1 MKIVRSLV
9 AVFLALGGVAWAA
22 GMAETTYLLQVQPDG
37 HFKVWYATGESHLSD
52 DELMDMEV
60 AARPEGGAEVATSAG
75 PARAFDVK
83 EGVVISLVAAAR
95 DKELLVLRDSCG
107 GVKAWHSAG
116 SHPLSEDEL
125 TELAIAALPGGS
137 KRMAV
142 KAGYA
147 KSFTG
152 RAGIMVVIW
161 KPVSLSQPLP
171 KH

>member
-1 MKIVRSLV
+1 MGLLKHLV
-9 AVFLALGGVAWAA
+9 ASLLLALAA
-22 GMAETTYLLQVQPDG
+22 SLPVQAVESTLLLQLQPDG
-37 HFKVWYATGESHLSD
+37 HFKVWYAMGESNLSD

-60 AARPEGGAEVATSAG
+60 AARPEGGEVVATSAG

-83 EGVVISLVAAAR
+83 EGVVISLAAAAR
-95 DKELLVLRDSCG
+95 DKELLVLRDACG

-116 SHPLSEDEL
+116 SHPLTDEEM

-137 KRMAV
+137 KRIQV

-161 KPVSLSQPLP
+161 KPAE
-171 KH
+171 KK

>member
-1 MKIVRSLV
+1 MKIIQTIV

-37 HFKVWYATGESHLSD
+37 HFKVWYAKGESNLTD

-75 PARAFDVK
+75 PARAFDGK
-83 EGVVISLVAAAR
+83 DGMVISLPAAAR
-95 DKELLVLRDSCG
+95 DKELLVLRDACG

-116 SHPLSEDEL
+116 SHPLAEDEM

-137 KRMAV
+137 KRLQV

-152 RAGIMVVIW
+152 RAGILVVIW
-161 KPVSLSQPLP
+161 KPAE
-171 KH
+171 KK

>member
-9 AVFLALGGVAWAA
+9 AVVLALCGVALAA
-22 GMAETTYLLQVQPDG
+22 GTAETTYLLQVQPDG
-37 HFKVWYATGESHLSD
+37 HFKVWYAKGETNLTD

-60 AARPEGGAEVATSAG
+60 VARPEGGPEVATSAG
-75 PARAFDVK
+75 PARAFDLK
-83 EGVVISLVAAAR
+83 EGVVVLLPSAAR

-116 SHPLSEDEL
+116 SHPLAEDEM

-137 KRMAV
+137 KRLQV

-152 RAGIMVVIW
+152 RAGILVVIW
-161 KPVSLSQPLP
+161 KPTE
-171 KH
+171 KK